1 MKRLFFAIAILPGL
15 LIACSR
21 STERS
26 APTGAEMLTK
36 NEAAKTEM
44 IPVGRAPDS
53 LEAPA
58 TLVPAQTDFDRKIIK
73 DATVKM
79 EVTHFGNYAGK
90 VRTLTKKYGAYIS
103 KEENADTDEKNEVTM
118 SIKVPVFYFEDL
130 LNELPDA
137 DAKQLERTITSDEAG
152 GQIVDTKARLLTQKQ
167 TRDKYIEFL
176 KQGKNVED
184 VLKVQA
190 EINNLQ
196 ENIESAE
203 RRLAYL
209 SAQTR
214 FSTINLSFFQ
224 PKEGYNYDTKPGIGS
239 RVLAAFKSGGNGLM
253 DLLVSLLYLWPLWAA
268 GIVAGVLIKK
278 FRWNRTINNR

>member
-1 MKRLFFAIAILPGL
+1 MKRLFFAIALLPWL

-21 STERS
+21 SAEKS
-26 APTGAEMLTK
+26 MPAEAEMLTK
-36 NEAAKTEM
+36 NEEQKPEM
-44 IPVGRAPDS
+44 IPVGNAPDS
-53 LEAPA
+53 LEARI
-58 TLVPAQTDFDRKIIK
+58 PAQTDLDRKIIK

-79 EVTHFGNYAGK
+79 QVTHFDNYARK
-90 VRTLTKKYGAYIS
+90 VRGLAKKYGAYIS
-103 KEENADTDEKNEVTM
+103 KEENTDTDEKNEVMM

-137 DAKQLERTITSDEAG
+137 EAKQLERTISSEEVG

-203 RRLAYL
+203 SRLAYL

-214 FSTINLSFFQ
+214 FSTIGLSFFQ
-224 PKEGYNYDTKPGIGS
+224 PKEGYNYDAKPGIGS

-253 DLLVSLLYLWPLWAA
+253 DLLVGLLYLWPLWTA
-268 GIVAGVLIKK
+268 GIVIGVLIKK
-278 FRWNRTINNR
+278 FRWNRTVKNS